1 MKNSALAATI
11 LLSSAL
17 VWLFEYSS
25 HAHLKTR
32 LLSLSH
38 ALESSRAE
46 LTDLQSR
53 VERARAAVSN
63 EHLALTASRRHL
75 EAAAREAGVEQ
86 ILHAN
91 RAEEGAWPSG
101 RPYFYL
107 PKKHVESMGYD
118 TLDDKGYLSAEAA
131 ALLGMSTAEKTAVN
145 SQLQG
150 FRESI
155 QRLQLTH
162 VEWLS
167 STDPE
172 PDPNHRQIA
181 CRIPGMEK
189 EFAELRSG
197 LEASLQT
204 CLGSER
210 SRLFLQHTKG
220 ELETICGQYGSQPFT
235 ATLSADREADGTVTH
250 TLRLEHEEGNGKTL
264 YTYPV
269 YFAEGPNSNLL
280 PYRHLFG
287 EEPLLTP

>member
-1 MKNSALAATI
+1 MSLPTCQ
-11 LLSSAL
+11 
-17 VWLFEYSS
+17 
-25 HAHLKTR
+25 HRGTHR
-32 LLSLSH
+32 LSL
-38 ALESSRAE
+38 LDPRAE

-107 PKKHVESMGYD
+107 PKKHVESMGYN
-118 TLDDKGYLSAEAA
+118 TLDDKGHLSAEATG
-131 ALLGMSTAEKTAVN
+131 LLGMSTAEKTAVD

-155 QRLQLTH
+155 QRLQLTQ
-162 VEWLS
+162 VEWLP
-167 STDPE
+167 STDSEAGPG
-172 PDPNHRQIA
+172 HRQIA

-189 EFAELRSG
+189 EFAGLRSG
-197 LEASLQT
+197 LDASLQT
-204 CLGSER
+204 CLGAER
-210 SRLFLQHTKG
+210 SGLFLRHAQQ
-220 ELETICGQYGSQPFT
+220 ELETICGQYGFKPFT
-235 ATLSADREADGTVTH
+235 ATLSADREMDGTVTH
-250 TLRLEHEEGNGKTL
+250 TLRLEHEEGGGKTL